1 MKKLNKVMINI
12 LIIMLFFQSGSIA
25 AKASD
30 NATFYVQTAQALS
43 DGTIQVSI
51 YLDGVSSL
59 GGIDAELFFDSEK
72 VTFISSSIGNS
83 LNSSMADINYD
94 AENSKVHYVILYP
107 TVTKAHGIIINAVF
121 QLKEGKSYQPKLQIN
136 DLIDNSDD
144 LNDIPYNIKY
154 QQSDGKWEDSADES
168 GTLAKEKIIEN
179 TLDEYGAPEDKDK
192 EGNSGTVSVDSSNNV
207 TGALTDSEAAADN
220 PEVLMKTEDGKD
232 TENTTEDTATE
243 ETETEEMATEETAAE
258 ETETEKAS
266 SEIENTESKKEQ
278 SEGKTDRTAIIGCL
292 GFGGLLILAE
302 CYMKWNRK

>member
-1 MKKLNKVMINI
+1 MINI

-168 GTLAKEKIIEN
+168 GILAKEKIIEN

-232 TENTTEDTATE
+232 TEHTTEETATE
-243 ETETEEMATEETAAE
+243 EMAAE

-266 SEIENTESKKEQ
+266 SEMENAESKKEQ

-302 CYMKWNRK
+302 CYMKWKRK

>member
-30 NATFYVQTAQALS
+30 NATFYVQTAQVLS

-72 VTFISSSIGNS
+72 VTFISSNIGNS

-121 QLKEGKSYQPKLQIN
+121 QLKEGQSYQPKLQIN

-192 EGNSGTVSVDSSNNV
+192 EGNSGTVSVDNSNNV

-232 TENTTEDTATE
+232 TEHTTEETATE
-243 ETETEEMATEETAAE
+243 EMAAE
-258 ETETEKAS
+258 EIETEKAS
-266 SEIENTESKKEQ
+266 SEMENAESKKEQ

-302 CYMKWNRK
+302 CYMKWKRK

>member
-30 NATFYVQTAQALS
+30 SATFYVQTAQALS

-121 QLKEGKSYQPKLQIN
+121 QLKEGQSYQPQLKIN

-168 GTLAKEKIIEN
+168 GTLAKDEILEN

-192 EGNSGTVSVDSSNNV
+192 EGNSSTVSVDSSNNV

-220 PEVLMKTEDGKD
+220 PEVLM
-232 TENTTEDTATE
+232 
-243 ETETEEMATEETAAE
+243 ETESKMPEEESSVAE
-258 ETETEKAS
+258 
-266 SEIENTESKKEQ
+266 ENTEMNKQITVKKANKEEKEMD
-278 SEGKTDRTAIIGCL
+278 SAVIVMSSLIL
-292 GFGGLLILAE
+292 LLIASAV
-302 CYMKWNRK
+302 YAGRKRR

>member
-1 MKKLNKVMINI
+1 MINI

-30 NATFYVQTAQALS
+30 SATFYVQTAQALS

-94 AENSKVHYVILYP
+94 AENSKIHYVILYP

-121 QLKEGKSYQPKLQIN
+121 QLKEGQSYQPKLQIN

-168 GTLAKEKIIEN
+168 GTLAKDEIIEN

-192 EGNSGTVSVDSSNNV
+192 EGNSSTVSVDSSNNV

-220 PEVLMKTEDGKD
+220 PEVLM
-232 TENTTEDTATE
+232 
-243 ETETEEMATEETAAE
+243 ETESKMPEEESSVAE
-258 ETETEKAS
+258 
-266 SEIENTESKKEQ
+266 ENTEMNKQITVKKANKEEKEMD
-278 SEGKTDRTAIIGCL
+278 SAVIVMSSLIL
-292 GFGGLLILAE
+292 LLIASAV
-302 CYMKWNRK
+302 YAGRKRR

>member
-168 GTLAKEKIIEN
+168 GILAKEKIIEN

-232 TENTTEDTATE
+232 TEHTTEETATE
-243 ETETEEMATEETAAE
+243 EMAAE

-266 SEIENTESKKEQ
+266 SEMENAESKKEQ

-302 CYMKWNRK
+302 CYMKWKRK

>member
-30 NATFYVQTAQALS
+30 NATFYVQTAQVLS

-59 GGIDAELFFDSEK
+59 GSIDAELFFDSEK

-121 QLKEGKSYQPKLQIN
+121 QLKEGQSYQPKLQIN

-192 EGNSGTVSVDSSNNV
+192 EGNSGTVSVDNSNNV

-232 TENTTEDTATE
+232 TEHTTE
-243 ETETEEMATEETAAE
+243 ETETEEMAAE
-258 ETETEKAS
+258 ETEKEKAS
-266 SEIENTESKKEQ
+266 SEMENAESKKEQ

-302 CYMKWNRK
+302 CYMKWKRK

>member
-30 NATFYVQTAQALS
+30 NATFYVQTAQVLS

-168 GTLAKEKIIEN
+168 GILAKEKIIEN

-232 TENTTEDTATE
+232 TEHTTEETATE
-243 ETETEEMATEETAAE
+243 EMAAE

-266 SEIENTESKKEQ
+266 SEMENAESKKEQ

-302 CYMKWNRK
+302 CYMKWKRK

>member
-94 AENSKVHYVILYP
+94 AENSKIHYVILYP

-121 QLKEGKSYQPKLQIN
+121 QLKEGQSYQPKLQIN

-144 LNDIPYNIKY
+144 LKDIPYNIKY

-220 PEVLMKTEDGKD
+220 PEVLLKTEDGKD
-232 TENTTEDTATE
+232 TEHTTEDTATE
-243 ETETEEMATEETAAE
+243 ETATEEMAAEETATE
-258 ETETEKAS
+258 ETETEPAS

-292 GFGGLLILAE
+292 GFAGLLILAE
-302 CYMKWNRK
+302 CYMKWKRK

>member
-94 AENSKVHYVILYP
+94 AENSKIHYVILYP

-168 GTLAKEKIIEN
+168 GILAKEKIIEN

-207 TGALTDSEAAADN
+207 TGALTDSEAADN

-232 TENTTEDTATE
+232 TEHTTEETATE
-243 ETETEEMATEETAAE
+243 ETATEEMAAE

-266 SEIENTESKKEQ
+266 SEMENAESKKEQ

-302 CYMKWNRK
+302 CYMKWKRK

>member
-30 NATFYVQTAQALS
+30 SATFYVQTAQALS

-94 AENSKVHYVILYP
+94 AENSKIHYVILYP

-121 QLKEGKSYQPKLQIN
+121 QLKEGQSYQPKLQIN

-168 GTLAKEKIIEN
+168 GTLAKDEIIEN

-192 EGNSGTVSVDSSNNV
+192 EGNSSTVSVDSSNNV

-220 PEVLMKTEDGKD
+220 PEVLM
-232 TENTTEDTATE
+232 
-243 ETETEEMATEETAAE
+243 ETESKMPEEESSVAE
-258 ETETEKAS
+258 
-266 SEIENTESKKEQ
+266 ENTEMNKQITVKKANKEEKEMD
-278 SEGKTDRTAIIGCL
+278 SAVIVMSSLIL
-292 GFGGLLILAE
+292 LLIASAV
-302 CYMKWNRK
+302 YAGRKRR

>member
-30 NATFYVQTAQALS
+30 NATFYVQTAQVLS

-121 QLKEGKSYQPKLQIN
+121 QLKEGQSYQPKLQIN

-192 EGNSGTVSVDSSNNV
+192 EGNSGTVSVDNSNNV

-232 TENTTEDTATE
+232 TEHTTEETATE
-243 ETETEEMATEETAAE
+243 EMAAE

-266 SEIENTESKKEQ
+266 SEMENAESKKEQ

-302 CYMKWNRK
+302 CYMKWKRK

>member
-1 MKKLNKVMINI
+1 MINI

-30 NATFYVQTAQALS
+30 NATFYVQTAQVLS

-121 QLKEGKSYQPKLQIN
+121 QLKEGQSYQPKLQIN

-192 EGNSGTVSVDSSNNV
+192 EGNSGTVSVDNSNNV

-232 TENTTEDTATE
+232 TEHTTEETATE
-243 ETETEEMATEETAAE
+243 EMAAE

-266 SEIENTESKKEQ
+266 SEMENAESKKEQ

-302 CYMKWNRK
+302 CYMKWKRK

>member
-121 QLKEGKSYQPKLQIN
+121 QLKEGQSYQPKLQIN

-154 QQSDGKWEDSADES
+154 QQSDGKWENSADES
-168 GTLAKEKIIEN
+168 GTLAKDEIIEN
-179 TLDEYGAPEDKDK
+179 TLDEHGAPEDKDK
-192 EGNSGTVSVDSSNNV
+192 EGNSSTVSVDSSNNV

-220 PEVLMKTEDGKD
+220 PEVLM
-232 TENTTEDTATE
+232 
-243 ETETEEMATEETAAE
+243 ETESKMPEEESSVAE
-258 ETETEKAS
+258 
-266 SEIENTESKKEQ
+266 ENTEMNKQITVKKANKEEKEMD
-278 SEGKTDRTAIIGCL
+278 SAVIVMSSLIL
-292 GFGGLLILAE
+292 LLIASAV
-302 CYMKWNRK
+302 YAGRKRR

>member
-94 AENSKVHYVILYP
+94 AENSKIHYVILYP

-121 QLKEGKSYQPKLQIN
+121 QLKEGQSYQPKLQIN

-232 TENTTEDTATE
+232 TEHTTE
-243 ETETEEMATEETAAE
+243 ETETEEMAAE

-266 SEIENTESKKEQ
+266 SEMENAESKKEQ

-302 CYMKWNRK
+302 CYMKWKRK

>member
-12 LIIMLFFQSGSIA
+12 FIIMLFFQSGSIA

-121 QLKEGKSYQPKLQIN
+121 QLKEGQSYQPKLQIN

-192 EGNSGTVSVDSSNNV
+192 EGNSGTVSVDNSNNV

-232 TENTTEDTATE
+232 TEHTTE
-243 ETETEEMATEETAAE
+243 ETETEEMAAE

-266 SEIENTESKKEQ
+266 SEMENAESKKEQ

-302 CYMKWNRK
+302 CYMKWKRK

>member
-30 NATFYVQTAQALS
+30 NATFYVQTAQVLS

-121 QLKEGKSYQPKLQIN
+121 QLKEGQSYQPKLQIN

-192 EGNSGTVSVDSSNNV
+192 EGNSGTVSVDNSNNV

-232 TENTTEDTATE
+232 TEHTTEETATE
-243 ETETEEMATEETAAE
+243 EMAAE
-258 ETETEKAS
+258 EIETEKAS
-266 SEIENTESKKEQ
+266 SEMENAESKKEQ

-302 CYMKWNRK
+302 CYMKWKRK

>member
-30 NATFYVQTAQALS
+30 NATFYVQTAQVLS

-94 AENSKVHYVILYP
+94 AENSKIHYVILYP

-121 QLKEGKSYQPKLQIN
+121 QLKEGQSYQPQLQIN

-168 GTLAKEKIIEN
+168 GTLAKDEIIEN

-220 PEVLMKTEDGKD
+220 PEVLLKTEDGKD
-232 TENTTEDTATE
+232 TEHTTEETATE
-243 ETETEEMATEETAAE
+243 ETATKEMAAEETAAE
-258 ETETEKAS
+258 ETETEPAS
-266 SEIENTESKKEQ
+266 SEMENTESKKEQ

-292 GFGGLLILAE
+292 GFAGLLILAE
-302 CYMKWNRK
+302 CYMKWKRK

>member
-30 NATFYVQTAQALS
+30 NATFYVQTAQVLS

-121 QLKEGKSYQPKLQIN
+121 QLKEGQSYQPKLQIN

-192 EGNSGTVSVDSSNNV
+192 EGNSGTVSVDNSNNV

-220 PEVLMKTEDGKD
+220 PEVLMKTEDEKD

-243 ETETEEMATEETAAE
+243 DTATK

-278 SEGKTDRTAIIGCL
+278 SEGKTDRTAIIGSL
-292 GFGGLLILAE
+292 GFAGLLILAE
-302 CYMKWNRK
+302 CYMKWKRK

>member
-1 MKKLNKVMINI
+1 MINI

-30 NATFYVQTAQALS
+30 NATFYVQTAQVLS

-121 QLKEGKSYQPKLQIN
+121 QLKEGQSYQPKLQIN

-192 EGNSGTVSVDSSNNV
+192 EGNSGTVSVDNSNNV

-220 PEVLMKTEDGKD
+220 PEVLMKTEDEKD

-243 ETETEEMATEETAAE
+243 DTATK

-278 SEGKTDRTAIIGCL
+278 SEGKTDRTAIIGSL
-292 GFGGLLILAE
+292 GFAGLLILAE
-302 CYMKWNRK
+302 CYMKWKRK

>member
-94 AENSKVHYVILYP
+94 AENSKIHYVILYP

-121 QLKEGKSYQPKLQIN
+121 QLKESQSYQPKLQIN

-144 LNDIPYNIKY
+144 LKDIPYNIKY

-168 GTLAKEKIIEN
+168 GTLAKDEIIEN

-192 EGNSGTVSVDSSNNV
+192 EGNPGTVLVDSSNNV

-232 TENTTEDTATE
+232 TEHTTEDTATE
-243 ETETEEMATEETAAE
+243 DTATK

-266 SEIENTESKKEQ
+266 SEIENTEINKKIKVKKANKEEKEMD
-278 SEGKTDRTAIIGCL
+278 SAVIVMSSLIL
-292 GFGGLLILAE
+292 LLIASAV
-302 CYMKWNRK
+302 YAGRKRR

>member
-12 LIIMLFFQSGSIA
+12 LMIMLFFQSGSIA

-30 NATFYVQTAQALS
+30 SATFYVQTAQALS

-59 GGIDAELFFDSEK
+59 GGIDAELFFNPEK
-72 VTFISSSIGNS
+72 VTFMSSSIGNS

-94 AENSKVHYVILYP
+94 EENSKIHYVILYP

-121 QLKEGKSYQPKLQIN
+121 QLKEGRSYQPKLQIN

-179 TLDEYGAPEDKDK
+179 TLDEYGAPEDKEK
-192 EGNSGTVSVDSSNNV
+192 QGNSGTVSVDSSNNV
-207 TGALTDSEAAADN
+207 TGALTDSEAATDN
-220 PEVLMKTEDGKD
+220 PEGLMETEDGKD
-232 TENTTEDTATE
+232 TENTTGKTVTEEMAAEETATE
-243 ETETEEMATEETAAE
+243 EIETEP
-258 ETETEKAS
+258 AS
-266 SEIENTESKKEQ
+266 SEMENTESKKEQ
-278 SEGKTDRTAIIGCL
+278 SEGKTDRTAIIGC
-292 GFGGLLILAE
+292 FVFAGLLILAE
-302 CYMKWNRK
+302 CYMKWKRK

>member
-1 MKKLNKVMINI
+1 MINI

-30 NATFYVQTAQALS
+30 NATFYVQTAQVLS

-59 GGIDAELFFDSEK
+59 GSIDAELFFDSEK

-121 QLKEGKSYQPKLQIN
+121 QLKEGQSYQPKLQIN

-192 EGNSGTVSVDSSNNV
+192 EGNSGTVSVDNSNNV

-232 TENTTEDTATE
+232 TEHTTE
-243 ETETEEMATEETAAE
+243 ETETEEMAAE
-258 ETETEKAS
+258 ETEKEKAS
-266 SEIENTESKKEQ
+266 SEMENAESKKEQ

-302 CYMKWNRK
+302 CYMKWKRK